1 MVEGEEGGISMP
13 FNIGVTGVILIIL
26 IALLLFGPSK
36 LPQLGRAIGDTVREF
51 RKGSR
56 QLIEEAEASADSTSE
71 SKRTD
76 PERKAEPRSDA

>member
-1 MVEGEEGGISMP
+1 MP

-56 QLIEEAEASADSTSE
+56 QLIEEAEASAETKSE
-71 SKRTD
+71 SKSTD